1 MTKNPI
7 AYPQFEPSIENKK
20 GVVEMVIESLNSKY
34 NTGDKVVIKKYI
46 QIGESIDASN
56 RLGEWSENME
66 YLKEKDYVVIEYV
79 DNDGDYLIDGEWY
92 ITDYQIDGHYVE
104 KYEEKESYQV
114 GDRVVLDK
122 ELLKKNWT
130 STDEERD
137 LLLAVDYITI
147 TNTSYQNAIFCKEIE
162 MFIENKFIK
171 GLYIDTISKFHIKM
185 SGNDK
190 DVLHINDYEKCKFKP
205 IDESS
210 EYYQTEFEKW
220 EAITLINKSPFLF
233 RDLLPKE

>member
-1 MTKNPI
+1 MTI
-7 AYPQFEPSIENKK
+7 EP
-20 GVVEMVIESLNSKY
+20 LNSKY
-34 NTGDKVVIKKYI
+34 DAGDKVVINKYI
-46 QIGESIDASN
+46 KIGDLVGNVHPFID
-56 RLGEWSENME
+56 EWSADME
-66 YLKEKDYVVIEYV
+66 YLKEKEYVVVEYV
-79 DNDGDYLIDGEWY
+79 DNHGEYLIDGKWY
-92 ITDYQIDGHYVE
+92 LTDNEIEGYYVE
-104 KYEEKESYQV
+104 KYEEIETYEV

-147 TNTSYQNAIFCKEIE
+147 TDTSFENAVFCKEIE
-162 MFIENKFIK
+162 MFVEYEFIK

-185 SGNDK
+185 SGNNE
-190 DVLHINDYEKCKFKP
+190 DVLHINNYAECKFKP
-205 IDESS
+205 IDSDS

-233 RDLLPKE
+233 RDLL

>member
-1 MTKNPI
+1 M
-7 AYPQFEPSIENKK
+7 
-20 GVVEMVIESLNSKY
+20 SLFY
-34 NTGDKVVIKKYI
+34 D
-46 QIGESIDASN
+46 
-56 RLGEWSENME
+56 
-66 YLKEKDYVVIEYV
+66 EKP
-79 DNDGDYLIDGEWY
+79 N
-92 ITDYQIDGHYVE
+92 Q
-104 KYEEKESYQV
+104 
-114 GDRVVLDK
+114 
-122 ELLKKNWT
+122 NWT

-147 TNTSYQNAIFCKEIE
+147 INTSYQNAIFCKEIE

-190 DVLHINDYEKCKFKP
+190 DVLHIDDYEKCKFKP

-210 EYYQTEFEKW
+210 KYYQTEFEKW

-233 RDLLPKE
+233 RDLLLNK